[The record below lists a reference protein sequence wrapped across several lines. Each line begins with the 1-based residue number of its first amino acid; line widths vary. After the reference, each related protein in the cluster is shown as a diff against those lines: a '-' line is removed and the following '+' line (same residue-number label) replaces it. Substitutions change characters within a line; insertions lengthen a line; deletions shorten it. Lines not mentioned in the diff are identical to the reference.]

1 MRRLDRSLRHTRPS
15 WCGCE
20 RLVPQ
25 AGSLS
30 RRPRGVRLL
39 NSSFIARVLAG
50 AGILIGCALFSGC
63 GPGKTAKDAE
73 KVIAR
78 YFQAIATNDYTA
90 AMADYSPLAYQEMTA
105 EQWVEMQAKKAAKL
119 GTYVSHA
126 PKLFRV
132 TRGGTR
138 ATRARTTVV
147 IICQV
152 TYSKRSAKETFTL
165 VRQDTYTLARGRVIS
180 DFKIVDHNVSL
191 MERPGR

>member
-1 MRRLDRSLRHTRPS
+1 
-15 WCGCE
+15 
-20 RLVPQ
+20 
-25 AGSLS
+25 
-30 RRPRGVRLL
+30 L

-50 AGILIGCALFSGC
+50 AGFLVGCALFSGC
-63 GPGKTAKDAE
+63 GPGKTARDAE

-78 YFQAIATNDYTA
+78 YFQAIATNGYTA

-132 TRGGTR
+132 TSSRSRTRSGT
-138 ATRARTTVV
+138 RTTVV

-165 VRQDTYTLARGRVIS
+165 VRQGTYILGRGRVVS
-180 DFKIVDHNVSL
+180 EFKIVDHNVSL
-191 MERPGR
+191 IE

>member
-1 MRRLDRSLRHTRPS
+1 
-15 WCGCE
+15 
-20 RLVPQ
+20 
-25 AGSLS
+25 
-30 RRPRGVRLL
+30 L

-63 GPGKTAKDAE
+63 GPGKTARDAE

-78 YFQAIATNDYTA
+78 YFQAIATNGYTA
-90 AMADYSPLAYQEMTA
+90 AMAEYSPLAFQEMTA
-105 EQWVEMQAKKAAKL
+105 EQWVERWPKIAAKL

-132 TRGGTR
+132 TRSKSGNRT
-138 ATRARTTVV
+138 RTTVV

-165 VRQDTYTLARGRVIS
+165 VRQETYTLARGELTHVIS

-191 MERPGR
+191 IERPGR